1 MLLFYL
7 FLLYSIILVIFA
19 ARKPKVRIMTTF
31 ALNNLWSYLQGL
43 SLKQS
48 DREWL
53 ASKLIE
59 PVQPVVKH
67 VEHDADERPV
77 VAKRQHKIRPLS
89 PEVELLGNLP
99 IRDFTQEELDSDPLL
114 AALMEDRRTKK

>member
-1 MLLFYL
+1 
-7 FLLYSIILVIFA
+7 
-19 ARKPKVRIMTTF
+19 MTTF

-59 PVQPVVKH
+59 PVPNTTVAEKGETV
-67 VEHDADERPV
+67 A
-77 VAKRQHKIRPLS
+77 VAKKHRKDLPMS
-89 PEVELLGNLP
+89 PEVAMLSNLNL
-99 IRDFTQEELDSDPLL
+99 REFTQEELDADPLL
-114 AALMEDRRTKK
+114 AAIVEDRRLRK

>member
-1 MLLFYL
+1 
-7 FLLYSIILVIFA
+7 
-19 ARKPKVRIMTTF
+19 MTTM

-53 ASKLIE
+53 AGRLIE
-59 PVQPVVKH
+59 PVQPIAKDVTHEVVEKTPG
-67 VEHDADERPV
+67 VRKRER
-77 VAKRQHKIRPLS
+77 RIRPLS

-99 IRDFTQEELDSDPLL
+99 IREFTQEELDSDPLL
-114 AALMEDRRTKK
+114 AALMEDRRTGK